1 SLVANRAGLQ
11 RNRAR
16 SALSEST
23 GARGELDALL
33 VLEGNAELAVDE
45 IGDGERSSVRAQRRA
60 RYDELSAAV
69 GKGAADELV
78 SDVVLLIAPD
88 TQRWRSGPREFAPLE
103 FESTGFVAEDQG
115 ACSIHG
121 IDAANH
127 YSGGMCRRNVYIDGT
142 CVEN

>member
-1 SLVANRAGLQ
+1 DDVELSVFERPSFTVQDTVDVISEIACEHLDYASLVANRAGLQ

-69 GKGAADELV
+69 GTGAAD
-78 SDVVLLIAPD
+78 
-88 TQRWRSGPREFAPLE
+88 
-103 FESTGFVAEDQG
+103 
-115 ACSIHG
+115 
-121 IDAANH
+121 
-127 YSGGMCRRNVYIDGT
+127 
-142 CVEN
+142 